1 MKELEE
7 ALMDRTTASMNR
19 RHKNQTYN
27 YCTIILDAEAYSKFM
42 RHTRTESSTLDSSKA
57 DGKKEN
63 SRTKNRD
70 YDSDNA
76 VRLNSNNGSS

>member
-27 YCTIILDAEAYSKFM
+27 YCTIILDDEAW
-42 RHTRTESSTLDSSKA
+42 TRIMKNSRNDSSTLDSSNKA
-57 DGKKEN
+57 GRKKEIT
-63 SRTKNRD
+63 R
-70 YDSDNA
+70 
-76 VRLNSNNGSS
+76 